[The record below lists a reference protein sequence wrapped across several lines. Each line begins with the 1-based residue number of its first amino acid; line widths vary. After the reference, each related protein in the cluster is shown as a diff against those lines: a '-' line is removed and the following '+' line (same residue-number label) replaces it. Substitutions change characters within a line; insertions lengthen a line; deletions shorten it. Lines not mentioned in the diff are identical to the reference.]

1 MRSAATKS
9 SSLLASIWSY
19 IQNGLKS
26 IGESASRFDGLI
38 SMTNQPPSETPC
50 QRDAESVA
58 SSVVLAA
65 DEVLHTISA
74 RGERKGSE
82 ATATFCTAGMVCSQ

>member
-50 QRDAESVA
+50 
-58 SSVVLAA
+58 
-65 DEVLHTISA
+65 H
-74 RGERKGSE
+74 
-82 ATATFCTAGMVCSQ
+82 